1 MLEDLTG
8 LTQLHAETHAR
19 GMHHQRTET
28 DIKKDAEDSKLAGK
42 DVGSDGASIPDID
55 DDWTTL

>member
-19 GMHHQRTET
+19 GMHHQGAEA
-28 DIKKDAEDSKLAGK
+28 DIEQDAEDSKLAGK
-42 DVGSDGASIPDID
+42 ISGSDDASIPDID

>member
-19 GMHHQRTET
+19 GMHHQGTEAEE
-28 DIKKDAEDSKLAGK
+28 DAEDSKHART
-42 DVGSDGASIPDID
+42 DAGSDIASIPDID

>member
-19 GMHHQRTET
+19 GMHYQGTEADT
-28 DIKKDAEDSKLAGK
+28 EKAAEDSKPAGTNA
-42 DVGSDGASIPDID
+42 GSDDASIPDID
-55 DDWTTL
+55 DDWTSL